1 MGRPSIY
8 SQELCDR
15 ICEEIVLGRSLRSIC
30 DDYDMPSI
38 ATIFRWFR
46 SEDGFREQYARA
58 KEEQAD
64 TLADEMLDITDDA
77 RNDYMERFDKDG
89 VSIGWYLN
97 GEHVQRSKLR
107 IDTRKWIA
115 SKLKPKKYGDKVDV
129 EHSGQVGV
137 NFTTVYESVKKSEDG
152 A

>member
-1 MGRPSIY
+1 MARPSIY
-8 SQELCDR
+8 SQELGDK

-30 DDYDMPSI
+30 DDEEMPSI
-38 ATIFRWFR
+38 ASVFKWL
-46 SEDGFREQYARA
+46 REKEEFSNQYARA

-64 TLADEMLDITDDA
+64 TLADEILNITDDG
-77 RNDYMERFDKDG
+77 RNDWMERLDDEG
-89 VSIGWYLN
+89 RGRGWSLN

-129 EHSGQVGV
+129 EHSGSVGV
-137 NFTTVYESVKKSEDG
+137 TFTTVYEGKPEDKD
-152 A
+152 